1 MPMPNLMTLV
11 PLPLIAV
18 LLFAM
23 FWGGIDLRHRA
34 ARNAGMVTND
44 LVYATSAAVSLLVLL
59 IGFTFSLALNRYDSR
74 RALVVEEASTIHALW
89 VRLPLMPQPQRAE
102 MQKLAR
108 DYAAKRQDYFTFGI
122 DLDSQMR
129 ADEAA
134 DAIVDSMWD
143 IVRRTP
149 ETALPPRDGAHADG
163 QSGPHR

>member
-23 FWGGIDLRHRA
+23 FWGASIFGTALRQR
-34 ARNAGMVTND
+34 RMVTND

-74 RALVVEEASTIHALW
+74 RALVVEDASTIHALW

-149 ETALPPRDGAHADG
+149 ETALPP
-163 QSGPHR
+163 